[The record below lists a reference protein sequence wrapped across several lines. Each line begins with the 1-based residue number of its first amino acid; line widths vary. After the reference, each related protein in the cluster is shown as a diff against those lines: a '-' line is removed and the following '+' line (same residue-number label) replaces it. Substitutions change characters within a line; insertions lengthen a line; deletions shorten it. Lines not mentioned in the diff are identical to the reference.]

1 MIAGQTARLDIF
13 FLQISIL
20 KKNSQATPG
29 TSARIYKDV
38 ISICL
43 LLCPIITQEPL
54 ELF

>member
-13 FLQISIL
+13 SSNFDL